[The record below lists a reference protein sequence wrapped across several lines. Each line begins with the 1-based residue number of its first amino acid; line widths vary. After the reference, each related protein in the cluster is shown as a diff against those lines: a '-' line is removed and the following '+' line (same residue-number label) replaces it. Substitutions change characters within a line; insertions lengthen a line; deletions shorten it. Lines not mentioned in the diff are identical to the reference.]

1 MKRKLLALMICLV
14 TLVCLACTPQS
25 DAKDSPSPGNEIN
38 ATNDQD
44 TSQEDAPIKAIL
56 LLSGLANDGGW
67 NQCGYLA
74 SVYLNENVENVQ
86 AEYIENVTL
95 TTLEATLRDYA
106 DRGYNLLVGFSFD
119 VGEIMFEVSKDYPDA
134 NFVWAQGDLS
144 SDNFVSF
151 TAPLEQNAFLIGALS
166 AAMSKTGKI
175 GFVGGMDTPTLVNV
189 LNGYTAGA
197 EYMNPDIEVLY
208 SFLGTWS
215 DAEKSKLTCF
225 TLFEKGVDVMMGR
238 GDGVLRG
245 ALQACK
251 EKGVYFTG
259 DASDQN
265 QLAPEIIISSA
276 IWNVGRNLE
285 VIVEDIRSG
294 NFGNKVYHLGM
305 DEGVVD
311 IADFHGLVPDEIA
324 NQIYEIRD
332 KIISGE
338 IVVEE
343 NFTLA
348 DAE

>member
-1 MKRKLLALMICLV
+1 MKKRILALLISVLFLTCMA
-14 TLVCLACTPQS
+14 ACTSPAEPQ
-25 DAKDSPSPGNEIN
+25 PSASMENDNESN
-38 ATNDQD
+38 VK
-44 TSQEDAPIKAIL
+44 PIKAIM

-67 NQCGYLA
+67 NQCGYMA
-74 SVYLNENVENVQ
+74 SEYLNENIENVE
-86 AEYIENVTL
+86 ADYIENVTL

-119 VGEIMFEVSKDYPDA
+119 VGEIMFEVAKDYPEA
-134 NFVWAQGDLS
+134 NFVWAQGNLS
-144 SDNFVSF
+144 GDNFVSF

-166 AAMSKTGKI
+166 AAMSETGKI

-197 EYMNPDIEVLY
+197 KYMNPDTEVLY

-225 TLFEKGVDVMMGR
+225 TMFEKGVDVMMGR

-251 EKGVYFTG
+251 ERGVYFTG

-265 QLAPEIIISSA
+265 QLAPDIIISSA

-285 VIVEDIRSG
+285 VIIEDIRADQ
-294 NFGNKVYHLGM
+294 FGNKIYHLGM

-324 NQIYEIRD
+324 EQIYEIRD

-343 NFTLA
+343 NFTLI
-348 DAE
+348 DQQ

>member
-25 DAKDSPSPGNEIN
+25 DVKDSPYPDTEIN

-225 TLFEKGVDVMMGR
+225 TLFEK
-238 GDGVLRG
+238 VLM
-245 ALQACK
+245 
-251 EKGVYFTG
+251 
-259 DASDQN
+259 S
-265 QLAPEIIISSA
+265 
-276 IWNVGRNLE
+276 
-285 VIVEDIRSG
+285 
-294 NFGNKVYHLGM
+294 
-305 DEGVVD
+305 
-311 IADFHGLVPDEIA
+311 
-324 NQIYEIRD
+324 
-332 KIISGE
+332 
-338 IVVEE
+338 
-343 NFTLA
+343 
-348 DAE
+348 

>member
-1 MKRKLLALMICLV
+1 MKKRILALLISVLFLTCMA
-14 TLVCLACTPQS
+14 ACTSPAEPQTTT
-25 DAKDSPSPGNEIN
+25 PSASMENDNESN
-38 ATNDQD
+38 VK
-44 TSQEDAPIKAIL
+44 PIKAIM

-67 NQCGYLA
+67 NQCGYMA
-74 SVYLNENVENVQ
+74 SEYLNENIENVE
-86 AEYIENVTL
+86 ADYIENVTL

-119 VGEIMFEVSKDYPDA
+119 VGEIMFEVAKDYPEA
-134 NFVWAQGDLS
+134 NFVWAQGNLS
-144 SDNFVSF
+144 GDNFVSF

-166 AAMSKTGKI
+166 AAMSETGKI

-197 EYMNPDIEVLY
+197 KYMNPDTEVLY

-225 TLFEKGVDVMMGR
+225 TMFEKGVDVMMGR

-251 EKGVYFTG
+251 ERGVYFTG

-265 QLAPEIIISSA
+265 QLAPDIIISSA

-285 VIVEDIRSG
+285 VIIEDIRADQ
-294 NFGNKVYHLGM
+294 FGNKIYHLGM

-324 NQIYEIRD
+324 EQIYEIRD
-332 KIISGE
+332 KIIFGE

-343 NFTLA
+343 NFTLI
-348 DAE
+348 DQQ